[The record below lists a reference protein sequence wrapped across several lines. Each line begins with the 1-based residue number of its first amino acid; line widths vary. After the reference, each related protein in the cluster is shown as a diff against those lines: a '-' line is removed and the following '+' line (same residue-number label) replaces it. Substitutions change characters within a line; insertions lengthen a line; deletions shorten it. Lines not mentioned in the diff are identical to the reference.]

1 MKKQIVIATNNA
13 NKLKEFKSL
22 FANTPY
28 EVLSLADIN
37 FTGVIKED
45 GESFSDNAVIKAMTI
60 HKLTNLPVIADD
72 SGLSVNA
79 LEGFP
84 GVNSARFME
93 GSPYT
98 EKNAAIIKM
107 LEGHSDK
114 SAKFICAIALV
125 GLDSFPQVFI
135 GEIKGTIINEARGEE
150 GFGYDPIFFHPNS
163 QKTFA
168 EMTLEEKDEISHRG
182 RATALLFEY
191 LETHYF

>member
-79 LEGFP
+79 LE
-84 GVNSARFME
+84 
-93 GSPYT
+93 
-98 EKNAAIIKM
+98 
-107 LEGHSDK
+107 
-114 SAKFICAIALV
+114 
-125 GLDSFPQVFI
+125 
-135 GEIKGTIINEARGEE
+135 
-150 GFGYDPIFFHPNS
+150 
-163 QKTFA
+163 
-168 EMTLEEKDEISHRG
+168 
-182 RATALLFEY
+182 
-191 LETHYF
+191 